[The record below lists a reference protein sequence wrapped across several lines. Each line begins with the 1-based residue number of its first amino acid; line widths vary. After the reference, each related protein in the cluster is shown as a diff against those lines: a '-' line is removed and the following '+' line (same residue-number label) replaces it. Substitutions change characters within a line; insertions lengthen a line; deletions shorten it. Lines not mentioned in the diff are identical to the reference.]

1 MVKQIS
7 IFLVNRLTSI
17 IIATHNSL
25 GIVQATIREPGDIK
39 SNWYVEEEIFTKE
52 ANHKTNYTILSNV

>member
-25 GIVQATIREPGDIK
+25 GIVQTTIREPGDIK